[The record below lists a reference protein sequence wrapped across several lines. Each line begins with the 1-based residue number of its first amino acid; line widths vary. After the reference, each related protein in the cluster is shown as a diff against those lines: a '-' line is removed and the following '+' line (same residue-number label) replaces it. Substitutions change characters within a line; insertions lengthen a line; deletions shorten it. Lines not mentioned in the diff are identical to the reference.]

1 MIHWSILDSERQEA
15 LPKLR
20 FCRDHGFYL
29 AGGTALALQIGHRD
43 SVDFD
48 FFKPD
53 PFDTKHFLDLLQQSF
68 TGQEV
73 VKVQDERDT
82 LTVIVDTAIKLSFM
96 SYPYPLLRPLVDAG
110 PFDMAD
116 IHDIGCM
123 KLSAITGRAAMKDY
137 VDLYFILQRVPLPEL
152 LELCARKLPR
162 LDRALILK
170 SLVFFDDIAE
180 EPILSTGSG
189 RVDLAEVKQFL
200 RDQARTAY

>member
-15 LPKLR
+15 LPKLH

-53 PFDTKHFLDLLQQSF
+53 PFDTKQFLDLLQQSF

-180 EPILSTGSG
+180 EPILFTGSG
-189 RVDLAEVKQFL
+189 RVDLAEVKQFFC
-200 RDQARTAY
+200 DQARTAY